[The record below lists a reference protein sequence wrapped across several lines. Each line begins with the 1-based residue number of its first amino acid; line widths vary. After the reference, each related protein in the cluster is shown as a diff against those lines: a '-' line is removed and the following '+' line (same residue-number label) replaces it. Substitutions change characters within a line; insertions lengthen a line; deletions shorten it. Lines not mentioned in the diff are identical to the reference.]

1 MSDCEEEENKME
13 EQEEQSPETYE
24 GRQSTIKDNR
34 RITCISSAKDLD
46 DVLEVE
52 KLEKV
57 PPETD
62 PPRRPVS
69 TRIEKKEED
78 NHVVKKRQFSMRRTS
93 LQLQMSDASSM
104 DSFRRNTKF
113 GSILKVRRHCE
124 RAISEGTADAKECRE
139 SIVQTR
145 VEAARHPTCPMLE
158 VSAGYFQGHVYLY
171 GSILSSI
178 SSATAERFWVVLDR
192 LRTPPGLGG
201 VRKRKSSRTDFCPVL
216 RIHSKRTSFPDN
228 TSSNLECVAW
238 LLHSTRIVIVRCQ
251 ITSTMMITGVHVAE
265 TLDGLPLRFPQSI
278 SFVFQED
285 DTEYLLIWKRVLESV
300 LPLKVKDGMSLSPR
314 HRASTISSSLVSTPQ
329 MGNGSSGSI
338 SVCSRVFTH

>member
-1 MSDCEEEENKME
+1 MEEEE
-13 EQEEQSPETYE
+13 SPETYE

-69 TRIEKKEED
+69 TRIEKKKEDDETNDDLIISKKESEED
-78 NHVVKKRQFSMRRTS
+78 NTVKKLFSMRRTS

-139 SIVQTR
+139 SILQTR
-145 VEAARHPTCPMLE
+145 VEAAKHPVCPMLE

-192 LRTPPGLGG
+192 LHTPPGLGR

-238 LLHSTRIVIVRCQ
+238 LLHSTRIVIVRGE

-265 TLDGLPLRFPQSI
+265 TLDGLPLRFPQKHLVRVSGGRYGI
-278 SFVFQED
+278 SAHLETCFGKCVTSQSQRRHVSESETQSLYHF
-285 DTEYLLIWKRVLESV
+285 LESCV
-300 LPLKVKDGMSLSPR
+300 YTADGKW
-314 HRASTISSSLVSTPQ
+314 
-329 MGNGSSGSI
+329 
-338 SVCSRVFTH
+338 F